1 MWLERKM
8 LRCTEAVESVQQ
20 DWKDRVCCIEIGG
33 RVQSNN

>member
-1 MWLERKM
+1 MRLERKM

-20 DWKDRVCCIEIGG
+20 DWKDRVCSMKIGC